1 MTQTLTSRGAVQIG
15 LRLDVATAELL
26 QAAAAAE
33 GVPRLATY
41 LRLAVRTHVV
51 QSRSIPPDLQSDL
64 AARIGGPNLPGH
76 LQQNFDQLDPRIQPE
91 AELAIKALSS
101 TRSLR
106 RGPRR

>member
-33 GVPRLATY
+33 GIPRLATY

-51 QSRSIPPDLQSDL
+51 QSRSIPPDLQSNL

-76 LQQNFDQLDPRIQPE
+76 LQQHMQNQSAEALPVVISDDAQP
-91 AELAIKALSS
+91 
-101 TRSLR
+101 
-106 RGPRR
+106 

>member
-1 MTQTLTSRGAVQIG
+1 LGVRAERFALGAPKSPQTKFSK
-15 LRLDVATAELL
+15 
-26 QAAAAAE
+26 
-33 GVPRLATY
+33 PY

-76 LQQNFDQLDPRIQPE
+76 LQQNFDQLDPRFQPE

>member
-1 MTQTLTSRGAVQIG
+1 MTQTLTGSGAVQIG

-33 GVPRLATY
+33 GIPRLATY

-51 QSRSIPPDLQSDL
+51 QSRSIPPDLQSNL

-76 LQQNFDQLDPRIQPE
+76 LQQYMQNQSAEALPVVISDDAQP
-91 AELAIKALSS
+91 
-101 TRSLR
+101 
-106 RGPRR
+106 